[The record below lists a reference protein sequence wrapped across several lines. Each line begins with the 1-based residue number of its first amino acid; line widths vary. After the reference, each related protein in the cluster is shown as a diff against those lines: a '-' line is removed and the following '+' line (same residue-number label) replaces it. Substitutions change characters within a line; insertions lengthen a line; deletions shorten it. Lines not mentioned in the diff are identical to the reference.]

1 LGGATRGGPNYAHQR
16 SGHKEKAKEAF
27 IIRVKKTQT
36 RLAKGRR
43 LTPPR
48 HGADPK
54 AEGSA
59 KDPERNHGTPD
70 VYKTS

>member
-48 HGADPK
+48 HWADPK

-70 VYKTS
+70 VNKTS